1 MSLNRSGKF
10 FIPVLTMVMAA
21 MVAMSPFAIDTYIA
35 ALPDIAEFFGVKL
48 NVAELTITLY
58 FLGFAFGNFF
68 GGPLSDAFGRK
79 TIALTGIALY
89 GLASL
94 LITTC
99 TKIEYVLLLRV
110 LQAFGGGFAT
120 VTGNVFI
127 RDWYSGKQV
136 ARFVTIISMIIMLAP
151 LFAPVMGAALIHW
164 FGWVSIFWFLL
175 AFAILLFLSMWLLI
189 PESRAPELITRKI
202 TGRQLLEKYR
212 VFFSNKQSTILLFAI
227 SLPMSG
233 LYVFITAASFIYIK
247 YFGVSQMRFPL
258 YFSANIVLNIMLSFL
273 NTILLKK
280 HDAEKILRYGLLL
293 QLISGITLAIS
304 VLMPEPQLWSVFASI
319 VLYVGSL
326 GLVFGNGT
334 ATILNHNPE
343 VAGSAN
349 ATIGIARFAISA
361 LIGSIMALFHTGDL
375 IPFGLVLFFC
385 TLSGNILYNWALRI
399 KS

>member
-1 MSLNRSGKF
+1 MSLSRTSKF

-35 ALPDIAEFFGVKL
+35 ALPDIAGFFGVSL
-48 NVAELTITLY
+48 HVAELTITLY

-89 GLASL
+89 GLAAL

-151 LFAPVMGAALIHW
+151 LFAPVLGAGLIHW
-164 FGWVSIFWFLL
+164 YGWESIFWFLF

-202 TGRQLLEKYR
+202 TGRQLIEKYR
-212 VFFSNKQSTILLFAI
+212 IFFSNRQSTILLFAI

-233 LYVFITAASFIYIK
+233 LYVFITAASFIYME
-247 YFGVSQMRFPL
+247 YFGVSQMRFPIF
-258 YFSANIVLNIMLSFL
+258 FSANVVLNIMLSFL

-280 HDAEKILRYGLLL
+280 HDPEKILRYGLLL
-293 QLISGITLAIS
+293 QLISGVTLAVS
-304 VLMPEPQLWSVFASI
+304 VLMPDPKLWSVFASI

-361 LIGSIMALFHTGDL
+361 LIGSIMAMFHTGDL
-375 IPFGLVLFFC
+375 IPFGLVLFIC
-385 TLSGNILYNWALRI
+385 TLTGNVLYNWALRI
-399 KS
+399 KE

>member
-1 MSLNRSGKF
+1 MSLNRTSKY

-35 ALPDIAEFFGVKL
+35 ALPDIAGFFGVTL

-79 TIALTGIALY
+79 TIALTGISLY
-89 GLASL
+89 GLASV

-99 TKIEYVLLLRV
+99 TKIEYVFLLRI

-120 VTGNVFI
+120 VTANVFI

-151 LFAPVMGAALIHW
+151 LFAPVLGAGLIHW
-164 FGWVSIFWFLL
+164 YGWESIFWFLF

-189 PESRAPELITRKI
+189 PESRASELLTHKI

-233 LYVFITAASFIYIK
+233 LYVFITAASFIYME

-258 YFSANIVLNIMLSFL
+258 FFSANVVLNIMLSFL

-280 HDAEKILRYGLLL
+280 HDPEKILRYGLLL
-293 QLISGITLAIS
+293 QLISGVILAIS
-304 VLMPEPQLWSVFASI
+304 VLMPDPKLWSVFAGI

-361 LIGSIMALFHTGDL
+361 LIGSIMAMFHTGDL
-375 IPFGLVLFFC
+375 IPFGMVLFFC
-385 TLSGNILYNWALRI
+385 TLTGNVLYNWALRI
-399 KS
+399 KE

>member
-1 MSLNRSGKF
+1 
-10 FIPVLTMVMAA
+10 MAA

-35 ALPDIAEFFGVKL
+35 ALPDIAEFFGVTL

-151 LFAPVMGAALIHW
+151 LFAPVLGAGLIHW
-164 FGWVSIFWFLL
+164 YGWESIFWFLL
-175 AFAILLFLSMWLLI
+175 AFSILLFLSMWLLI
-189 PESRAPELITRKI
+189 PESRAPELLTHKI

-233 LYVFITAASFIYIK
+233 LYVFITAASFIYME
-247 YFGVSQMRFPL
+247 YFGIPQMRFPL
-258 YFSANIVLNIMLSFL
+258 FFSANIVLNIMLSFL

-280 HDAEKILRYGLLL
+280 YDPEKILRYGLLL
-293 QLISGITLAIS
+293 QLISGVTLAVS

-361 LIGSIMALFHTGDL
+361 VIGSIMSLFHTGDL
-375 IPFGLVLFFC
+375 VPFGMVLFFC
-385 TLSGNILYNWALRI
+385 TLTGNVLYNWALRI
-399 KS
+399 KA

>member
-1 MSLNRSGKF
+1 MSLSRTSKF

-35 ALPDIAEFFGVKL
+35 ALPDIAGFFGVSL
-48 NVAELTITLY
+48 HVAELTITLY

-89 GLASL
+89 GFAAL

-99 TKIEYVLLLRV
+99 TKIEYVLILRV

-151 LFAPVMGAALIHW
+151 LFAPVLGAGLIHW
-164 FGWVSIFWFLL
+164 YGWESIFWFLF

-189 PESRAPELITRKI
+189 PESRAQELITHKI
-202 TGRQLLEKYR
+202 TGRQLIEKYR
-212 VFFSNKQSTILLFAI
+212 TFFSNKQSTVLLFAI

-233 LYVFITAASFIYIK
+233 LYVFITAASFIYME

-258 YFSANIVLNIMLSFL
+258 FFSANVVLNIMLSFL

-280 HDAEKILRYGLLL
+280 HDPEKILRYGLLL
-293 QLISGITLAIS
+293 QLISGVILAVS
-304 VLMPEPQLWSVFASI
+304 VLMPDPKLWSVFASI

-361 LIGSIMALFHTGDL
+361 LIGSIMAMFHTGDL
-375 IPFGLVLFFC
+375 IPFGLVLFIC
-385 TLSGNILYNWALRI
+385 TLTGNVLYNWALRI
-399 KS
+399 KE

>member
-1 MSLNRSGKF
+1 MSLSRSHKF

-35 ALPDIAEFFGVKL
+35 ALPDIADFFGVKL

-89 GLASL
+89 GIASL

-99 TKIEYVLLLRV
+99 TKIEYVFVLRV

-151 LFAPVMGAALIHW
+151 LFAPVLGAGLIHW
-164 FGWVSIFWFLL
+164 FGWESIFWFLF
-175 AFAILLFLSMWLLI
+175 AFAILLFLSMALLI
-189 PESRAPELITRKI
+189 PESRSKELITRKI

-212 VFFSNKQSTILLFAI
+212 IFFSNKQSTILLFAI

-233 LYVFITAASFIYIK
+233 LYIFITAASFIYIE
-247 YFGVSQMRFPL
+247 YFGISQLNFPI
-258 YFSANIVLNIMLSFL
+258 FFGANVVLNILLSFL
-273 NTILLKK
+273 NTILLRKY
-280 HDAEKILRYGLLL
+280 DPEQILRFGLLL
-293 QLISGITLAIS
+293 QLISGIILAVS
-304 VLMPEPQLWSVFASI
+304 VLMPDPQLWSVFGGI
-319 VLYVGSL
+319 VLFVGSL

-375 IPFGLVLFFC
+375 VPFGLVLFFC
-385 TLSGNILYNWALRI
+385 TLSGNILYTWALRI

>member
-1 MSLNRSGKF
+1 MSLSRTSKF

-35 ALPDIAEFFGVKL
+35 ALPDIAGYFGVSL
-48 NVAELTITLY
+48 HVAELTITLY

-89 GLASL
+89 GLAAL

-99 TKIEYVLLLRV
+99 TKIEYVLMLRV

-151 LFAPVMGAALIHW
+151 LFAPVLGAGLIHW
-164 FGWVSIFWFLL
+164 YGWESIFWFLF

-202 TGRQLLEKYR
+202 TGRQLIEKYR
-212 VFFSNKQSTILLFAI
+212 IFFSNKQSTILLFAI

-233 LYVFITAASFIYIK
+233 LYVFITAASFIYMK
-247 YFGVSQMRFPL
+247 YFGVSQMRFPIF
-258 YFSANIVLNIMLSFL
+258 FSANVVLNIILSFL

-280 HDAEKILRYGLLL
+280 HDPEKILRYGLLL
-293 QLISGITLAIS
+293 QLISGVTLAVS
-304 VLMPEPQLWSVFASI
+304 VLMPDPKLWSVFASI

-361 LIGSIMALFHTGDL
+361 LIGSIMAMFHTGDL
-375 IPFGLVLFFC
+375 IPFGLVLFIC
-385 TLSGNILYNWALRI
+385 TLTGNVLYNWALRI
-399 KS
+399 KE